1 MTGYEAF
8 TIYNALKLHFTSES
22 YDYFKYRGKSRTT
35 IDSFE
40 KRKDKY
46 YFYKLSRQQ
55 NEEDYTQFLVS
66 NFLENPNL
74 WVGELVQEESIARY
88 KKRMAVIQSL
98 SYQFKN
104 DCEKLRS
111 SVDDANQLFQ
121 TKGDYPILL
130 VSSLQKVTE
139 IETLCILNSLIGFFP
154 LWKKK
159 ITDTI
164 QWPNFHLK
172 CLKYTPFISY
182 DKGKFKQIAVEALK

>member
-55 NEEDYTQFLVS
+55 NEEDYIQFLVS

-111 SVDDANQLFQ
+111 GVDDANQLFQ

>member
-55 NEEDYTQFLVS
+55 NEEDYIQFLVS